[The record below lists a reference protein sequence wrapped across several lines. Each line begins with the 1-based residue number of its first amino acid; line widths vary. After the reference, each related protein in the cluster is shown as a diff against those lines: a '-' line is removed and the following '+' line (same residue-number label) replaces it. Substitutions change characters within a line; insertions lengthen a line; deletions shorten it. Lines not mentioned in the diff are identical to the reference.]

1 MSDQPHA
8 TDSPVLCVYIAEHC
22 PICADAR
29 ELAAAIR
36 RDYPG
41 VALFEVLVGAA
52 TQPVPPQL
60 FATPTWFLNDV
71 LWSLGNPSAQQVAQ
85 ALGTAFASPTMERH
99 VKTDEKSASPQPAE
113 KMRYLSELTVF
124 QDLSP
129 REIEEINRVT
139 TMSQVAKGRVFY
151 RPEEPGEVLFILKE
165 GRVQLYRISPEG
177 KKLVISTL
185 GPHTLFGEMA
195 LLGTKMHNTFAE
207 AIEDC
212 LICVMS
218 RTDLERLIL
227 SKPQVAVR
235 ILEVTGKRLREAEER
250 LENMAFKGIPA
261 RLASLLLRL
270 AEEQASAD
278 IVGLTHQDLAES
290 VGTYRETATQV
301 LNDLKSD
308 GLIDIGRKRISIL
321 NRERLIEVAD
331 S

>member
-1 MSDQPHA
+1 MNAKSD
-8 TDSPVLCVYIAEHC
+8 E
-22 PICADAR
+22 R
-29 ELAAAIR
+29 
-36 RDYPG
+36 
-41 VALFEVLVGAA
+41 VA
-52 TQPVPPQL
+52 
-60 FATPTWFLNDV
+60 
-71 LWSLGNPSAQQVAQ
+71 VAQ
-85 ALGTAFASPTMERH
+85 
-99 VKTDEKSASPQPAE
+99 PAD
-113 KMRYLSELTVF
+113 KLRYLSELTVF
-124 QDLSP
+124 QDLTP
-129 REIEEINRVT
+129 REMQELNRII
-139 TMSQVAKGRVFY
+139 TMSTVPRGRVFY

-177 KKLVISTL
+177 KKLVITTL

-207 AIEDC
+207 AIDDC

-227 SKPQVAVR
+227 GKPQVALR

-270 AEEQASAD
+270 AEEQGNDEIA
-278 IVGLTHQDLAES
+278 GLTHQDLAES

-301 LNDLKSD
+301 LNDLKAQ
-308 GLIDIGRKRISIL
+308 GLIEIGRKRIKVL
-321 NRERLIEVAD
+321 DAARLTEIAE

>member
-1 MSDQPHA
+1 LNAKSDERTA
-8 TDSPVLCVYIAEHC
+8 
-22 PICADAR
+22 
-29 ELAAAIR
+29 
-36 RDYPG
+36 
-41 VALFEVLVGAA
+41 
-52 TQPVPPQL
+52 
-60 FATPTWFLNDV
+60 
-71 LWSLGNPSAQQVAQ
+71 VAQ
-85 ALGTAFASPTMERH
+85 
-99 VKTDEKSASPQPAE
+99 PAD
-113 KMRYLSELTVF
+113 KLRYLSELTVF

-129 REIEEINRVT
+129 REMQELNRII
-139 TMSQVAKGRVFY
+139 TMSTVPRGRVFY

-177 KKLVISTL
+177 KKLVITTL

-207 AIEDC
+207 AIDDC

-227 SKPQVAVR
+227 NKPQVALR

-270 AEEQASAD
+270 AEEQGNDEIA
-278 IVGLTHQDLAES
+278 GLTHQDLAES

-301 LNDLKSD
+301 LNDLKAQ
-308 GLIDIGRKRISIL
+308 GLIEIGRKRIKVL
-321 NRERLIEVAD
+321 DTPRLTEIAE

>member
-1 MSDQPHA
+1 MS
-8 TDSPVLCVYIAEHC
+8 T
-22 PICADAR
+22 
-29 ELAAAIR
+29 
-36 RDYPG
+36 
-41 VALFEVLVGAA
+41 
-52 TQPVPPQL
+52 
-60 FATPTWFLNDV
+60 
-71 LWSLGNPSAQQVAQ
+71 
-85 ALGTAFASPTMERH
+85 
-99 VKTDEKSASPQPAE
+99 KTDDRVAVAQPAE
-113 KMRYLSELTVF
+113 KLRYLSELTVF

-129 REIEEINRVT
+129 REMQELNRII
-139 TMSQVAKGRVFY
+139 TMSHVPRGRVFY

-177 KKLVISTL
+177 KKLVITTL

-212 LICVMS
+212 LICIMS
-218 RTDLERLIL
+218 RADLERLIL
-227 SKPQVAVR
+227 NKPQVALR

-270 AEEQASAD
+270 AEEQGDDEIS
-278 IVGLTHQDLAES
+278 GLTHQDLAES

-301 LNDLKSD
+301 LNDLKSQ
-308 GLIDIGRKRISIL
+308 GLIEIGRKRIRVL
-321 NRERLIEVAD
+321 DPARLAEIAE